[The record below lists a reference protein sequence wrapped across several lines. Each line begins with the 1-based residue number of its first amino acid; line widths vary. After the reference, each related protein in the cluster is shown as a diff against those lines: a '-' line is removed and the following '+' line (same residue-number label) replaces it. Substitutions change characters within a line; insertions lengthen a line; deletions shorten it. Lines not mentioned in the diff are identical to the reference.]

1 MKPVKRV
8 EIVVEAIELNNVIK
22 ALDGIGVVGYTLIR
36 HVGGRGERGERRAD
50 EFSYELEN
58 VYLTIACSEPQVTVL
73 IEAIRPSLKKLGGMC
88 LVSDALWVIH
98 EATAPI

>member
-8 EIVVEAIELNNVIK
+8 EIVVEAIELGNVVK
-22 ALDGIGVVGYTLIR
+22 ALNKVGVVGYTIIR

-58 VYLTIACSEPQVTVL
+58 VYLIIACSEPQTIEL
-73 IEAIRPSLKKLGGMC
+73 IEAIRSSLKKFGGMC
-88 LVSDALWVIH
+88 LISDAMWVIH
-98 EATAPI
+98 EA

>member
-8 EIVVEAIELNNVIK
+8 EIVVEAIELGNVVK
-22 ALDGIGVVGYTLIR
+22 ALDSVGVVGYTLIR

-50 EFSYELEN
+50 EFSYDLEN
-58 VYLTIACSEPQVTVL
+58 IYLTIACSEPQAIEL

-88 LVSDALWVIH
+88 LVSDAMWVIH
-98 EATAPI
+98 EV